1 MKFLCILLLMAGTAQ
16 AAPFESGN
24 FEAGKKLFEQS
35 HCNRCHIEMKG
46 GDGSEIFTRPDHK
59 VRSPSQ
65 LIKQINFCGGNAGV
79 DLSAQDEQNLGAYLN
94 KLYYKFP

>member
-1 MKFLCILLLMAGTAQ
+1 MKKFLFLLLVSSVAQ
-16 AAPFESGN
+16 AAPFETGN
-24 FEAGKKLFEQS
+24 FDAGKKLFEQS

-59 VRSPSQ
+59 VRSAPQ

-79 DLSAQDEQNLGAYLN
+79 NLSTQDEQNLGAYLN